1 MVFLIIDGTKKP
13 INKGVVTNK
22 GIPVLTKNGNLR
34 NVKNPLVSFDVE
46 QTTVENKKGFFSD
59 TTTTSKTTYRVKAF
73 LSHWNKDAT
82 HEDVLDYLNTLTPE
96 QFENGARMASNHQY
110 RFSEQG
116 KYNDIYLSE
125 L

>member
-13 INKGVVTNK
+13 INKEVVTNK

-59 TTTTSKTTYRVKAF
+59 TITTCKITYRVKAF
-73 LSHWNKDAT
+73 LSCWNKDAT
-82 HEDVLDYLNTLTPE
+82 HEDVLRYLNELNT
-96 QFENGARMASNHQY
+96 QFKFGFFNGLCKAPKA
-110 RFSEQG
+110 
-116 KYNDIYLSE
+116 
-125 L
+125 